1 MKKSLDTKIE
11 LPKLDPN
18 VYPTL
23 ITYNKD
29 MIQKAVIE
37 LIKNHN
43 LTLIQALNNLEMDL
57 AEIDQRTGI
66 T

>member
-1 MKKSLDTKIE
+1 MKKKLSNEFE
-11 LPKLDPN
+11 LPELDPE